1 VSETR
6 DFAERYYRSFDNL
19 RLYYREYGFSDG
31 ARPALLCL
39 PGLTRNCKDFHE
51 LALRYAGERRVLA
64 PDYRGRG
71 RSQYDH
77 DPRRYTAEVSLDD
90 TLALLDAAGVGRV
103 VAIGTSMGG
112 LIAMG
117 MAVARP
123 RALAGAVIN
132 DVGPDIELAGL
143 RQIVQ
148 WVKEDRP
155 QPDYDTA
162 AHYLKTHAAQIGV
175 RSDEGWLKLARNTW
189 REGDD
194 GQLHF
199 DYDLRLVEPVAEL
212 IARGKSAPSDLWP
225 LFGALKPF
233 PALLLRGENS
243 TVLSRETAAKMSAV
257 KPDLRVIEVAGAGH
271 APQLDEPESLAAI
284 DAFLAQI

>member
-1 VSETR
+1 MSEAGAFT
-6 DFAERYYRSFDNL
+6 ERYYRSFDNL
-19 RLYYREYGFSDG
+19 RLYYRDYGPHHG

-39 PGLTRNCKDFHE
+39 PGLTRNGKDFHE
-51 LALRYAGERRVLA
+51 LALRYAAERRVLI

-77 DPRRYTAEVSLDD
+77 DPRHYSAEVSLHD
-90 TLALLDAAGVGRV
+90 TLALLDAAGVERV
-103 VAIGTSMGG
+103 AVVGTSMGG

-123 RALAGAVIN
+123 RVLAGAVIN

-143 RQIVQ
+143 RQIVE
-148 WVKEDRP
+148 WIKHDRP
-155 QPDYDTA
+155 QPDYETA
-162 AHYLKTHAAQIGV
+162 AQYLKTHAAQIGV

-189 REGDD
+189 RKGED

-212 IARGKSAPSDLWP
+212 IAQGKSAPTDLWL
-225 LFGALKPF
+225 LFGALGPF
-233 PALLLRGENS
+233 RALLLRGENS

-257 KPDLRVIEVAGAGH
+257 KPDLRVVEVAGAGH
-271 APQLDEPESLAAI
+271 TPQLDEPESLEAI
-284 DAFLAQI
+284 DAFLAQV